1 MAIYGDD
8 VVLCFI
14 CGGKTQ
20 PDVNLVLYSRKRK
33 DDSPYYPFLEVHDP
47 APGAEPMA
55 DDGSIQGCIVCF
67 SFLQQQWL
75 HFNKTRTAV
84 NKRLYWLKRPPGCEI
99 RQPVNIIE
107 LEEILSE
114 QGKKFELYRARAGL
128 VHLKVTFGGRRNK
141 KPVGFLRV
149 PLVNHQCW

>member
-1 MAIYGDD
+1 MLPTQFKLQNLFLRNRSRNMSIYGDD
-8 VVLCFI
+8 HVLCFI
-14 CGGKTQ
+14 CGGKTR

-75 HFNKTRTAV
+75 HFNKTRTSV
-84 NKRLYWLKRPPGCEI
+84 TKRLYWLKRPPGCEI

-114 QGKKFELYRARAGL
+114 QGEFL
-128 VHLKVTFGGRRNK
+128 
-141 KPVGFLRV
+141 PVFNCTEAV
-149 PLVNHQCW
+149 QV

>member
-1 MAIYGDD
+1 MSIYGDD
-8 VVLCFI
+8 HVLCFI

-20 PDVNLVLYSRKRK
+20 PDINLVLYSRKRK

-75 HFNKTRTAV
+75 HFNKTRTSV

-114 QGKKFELYRARAGL
+114 QGEVLEYFYFVPRPCKSSPEM
-128 VHLKVTFGGRRNK
+128 RRSTK
-141 KPVGFLRV
+141 
-149 PLVNHQCW
+149 

>member
-1 MAIYGDD
+1 VKIYFSEIGPEMSNYGDD
-8 VVLCFI
+8 HVLCFI

-20 PDVNLVLYSRKRK
+20 PEINLVLYSRKRK

-75 HFNKTRTAV
+75 HFNKTRTNV

-114 QGKKFELYRARAGL
+114 QGELFFLKVNLYRCRASL
-128 VHLKVTFGGRRNK
+128 VQK
-141 KPVGFLRV
+141 
-149 PLVNHQCW
+149 